1 MAYYRKRNG
10 KWNAQ
15 VRRAGIK
22 TISKTFTQKADAI
35 KWANSIELSLEKGVF
50 IDYESSK
57 KVKLS
62 ELYQRYKEEVT
73 PTLKGRV
80 QDESKIKILTKN
92 TGHILLSEVSSS
104 LLAEYRD
111 NRLKVLSPQTVKHE
125 LSMINRVLKIAVNE
139 WGYTL
144 PNGIP
149 TVKYPTLPIGRTRRL
164 NKEEE
169 QRLFLHADPY
179 ILNIIKVL
187 QNTAMRTGE
196 LSKLNK
202 DDINFDTKLAD
213 LIDTKNGDDRTIPLN
228 STAINSLNELIKD
241 STTDKVLCFSSS
253 YISHRFTKLCRTANI
268 DDMVLHSFRH
278 EAISR
283 LFERGFSI
291 MEVSTISGHRSLASL
306 KRYTHINPSSL
317 LDRLG

>member
-1 MAYYRKRNG
+1 MASIRFRNS
-10 KWNAQ
+10 KYQAL
-15 VRRAGIK
+15 VRLHGIS
-22 TISKTFTQKADAI
+22 TSKTFTKKIHAQQWAKSIEVTIESGQYKAELDLTIELALQRYMDDKIPHDKSSHSHVRNAIAGLGSNKAD
-35 KWANSIELSLEKGVF
+35 
-50 IDYESSK
+50 
-57 KVKLS
+57 
-62 ELYQRYKEEVT
+62 
-73 PTLKGRV
+73 TLTSHQLVSYRNRRL
-80 QDESKIKILTKN
+80 LT
-92 TGHILLSEVSSS
+92 H
-104 LLAEYRD
+104 
-111 NRLKVLSPQTVKHE
+111 SPQTVKHE

-306 KRYTHINPSSL
+306 KRYTHINPISL
-317 LDRLG
+317 LERMG

>member
-228 STAINSLNELIKD
+228 STAINSLNPSFD
-241 STTDKVLCFSSS
+241 YC
-253 YISHRFTKLCRTANI
+253 
-268 DDMVLHSFRH
+268 DMFFL
-278 EAISR
+278 
-283 LFERGFSI
+283 
-291 MEVSTISGHRSLASL
+291 
-306 KRYTHINPSSL
+306 
-317 LDRLG
+317 

>member
-139 WGYTL
+139 WNYTL

-169 QRLFLHADPY
+169 QRLFLHAAPY